1 MKIKTLDIYGYGK
14 WVHQTFDL
22 DQNLQV
28 FYGPNEIG
36 KSTLQ
41 SFIKSIMF
49 GFPDKRKRKHLQN
62 RYEPRHSDIY
72 GGRILIDHENLG
84 EVWIERTSKFLT
96 IQTKSGDILPDSTLD
111 DILGGL
117 DETLFDYFYGFNIQ
131 NLQDLSN
138 VGSEDLNQF
147 FLSIGTLGSDKFLEV
162 AQQFEKDQDQ
172 LYKPKGVNP
181 PLNQHLAAY
190 RDTQEKIGRL
200 KENNLRYDALL
211 QHKQDEQATI
221 ANLEE
226 KIHDLEQ
233 ELRHSDQ
240 LISRYSS
247 FLEDQRVLRELDQ
260 LEYTEMEAD
269 MPGKVNQTLRD
280 IHTSETQVAALK
292 ERVRQIEGDLTQLT
306 RLSWARSHEDQR
318 RQWKQDIE
326 KVKEKQTQS
335 EQLFRQINESEE
347 IMTHLALQGKFYPEK
362 IKYGQEYE
370 EQMEAGLTLQA
381 DLEQEHEHMDQLKSE
396 RKVLLDQRKHYQN
409 QSAIT
414 RQHVAKL
421 ENQRVN
427 EEERLLQLTKLSDYI
442 LACLC
447 CLAGLGLGI
456 FGWMQSK
463 PITHWLI
470 LLAAGMVIIGIIA
483 IGQIFFKHR
492 QYIEAFQNNPIHED
506 IEHFKED
513 EGRFLEQ
520 SRGLGLEINQREAD
534 IQEIATKITE
544 IEQAQKSWL
553 VQLGFYPDANP
564 EHVLKTNPAKHYFD
578 AQERHFKYQA
588 ERSQLIQ
595 DLEDWRDSLK
605 ELFQRFPMDTDENNI
620 RTIIRHVESTEASL
634 VQSVMRAEALEER
647 QAMTLQAIEEEQ
659 AKIETYQ
666 ALIDDILEKTDS
678 QNTLDFNHKVRV
690 NEEIMGLR
698 QSHQMYQ
705 DQISDHLEQLSA
717 IENKQVLDE
726 QYHRQTQ
733 QLERLKMQLTP
744 HMHQLANVMVEIDQL
759 EQDGSYAQLSQVAE
773 DLKAE
778 ISQMMRQ
785 WAQKRIAMQLIV
797 ETLKHGLENPV
808 PDMNQR
814 VNEIFTQLSG
824 GRYVEVKFNKNHIK
838 VRQFSDLLFEPHEL
852 SQGTLEQLYVA
863 LRLAFV
869 ESAKQRVT
877 MPVIIDDAFVNFDE
891 QRRHQ
896 MYQVLKDMSQNHQI
910 LFFTF
915 DALAKEVFGDAAVM
929 DLQEGSQTDDAS
941 QDTDGTV
948 NS

>member
-22 DQNLQV
+22 DQNLQI

-41 SFIKSIMF
+41 SFIKSILF

-162 AQQFEKDQDQ
+162 AQQFEKYQDQ

-181 PLNQHLAAY
+181 PLNQRLAAY

-247 FLEDQRVLRELDQ
+247 FLEDQRVLRELDR

-269 MPGKVNQTLRD
+269 MPGKVNQALRD

-326 KVKEKQTQS
+326 TVKEKQTQS

-506 IEHFKED
+506 IEHLKED

-620 RTIIRHVESTEASL
+620 RSIIRHVESTEATL

-647 QAMTLQAIEEEQ
+647 QVMTLQAIEEEQ
-659 AKIETYQ
+659 AKIEAYQ
-666 ALIDDILEKTDS
+666 ALIDDILEKTAS

-705 DQISDHLEQLSA
+705 DQISDYLEQLA
-717 IENKQVLDE
+717 TIENKQVLDE

-778 ISQMMRQ
+778 VSQMMRQ
-785 WAQKRIAMQLIV
+785 WVQKRIATQLIV

-929 DLQEGSQTDDAS
+929 DLQEGSQTIDAS
-941 QDTDGTV
+941 QDTDGIV

>member
-41 SFIKSIMF
+41 SFIKSILF

-190 RDTQEKIGRL
+190 RDTQEKIDRL

-247 FLEDQRVLRELDQ
+247 FLEDQRVLRELDR

-269 MPGKVNQTLRD
+269 MPGKVNQALRD

-326 KVKEKQTQS
+326 TVKEKQTQS

-506 IEHFKED
+506 IEHLKED

-605 ELFQRFPMDTDENNI
+605 DLFQRFPMDTDENNI

-659 AKIETYQ
+659 AKIEAYQ

-705 DQISDHLEQLSA
+705 DQISDHLEQLAA

-785 WAQKRIAMQLIV
+785 WAQKRIATQLIV

-929 DLQEGSQTDDAS
+929 DLQEGSQTDDVS
-941 QDTDGTV
+941 QDTVGTV